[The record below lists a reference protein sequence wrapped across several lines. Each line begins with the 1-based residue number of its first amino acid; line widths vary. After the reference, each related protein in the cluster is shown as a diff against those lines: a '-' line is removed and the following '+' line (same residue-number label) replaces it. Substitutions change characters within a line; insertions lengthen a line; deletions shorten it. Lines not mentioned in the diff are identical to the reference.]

1 MPADIISLT
10 DLIES
15 RLRKEQELE
24 YYLDVLTQLESK
36 ITYLRKEVS
45 ITNLIIDMID
55 KDKILEVGKKDK
67 KADIIRLVDH
77 ADKNHD

>member
-24 YYLDVLTQLESK
+24 YYLEVLTQLEIK

-77 ADKNHD
+77 ADKNHY